1 MKFIAGAMLGA
12 MFGVSVMCLLA
23 IAKEG
28 DK

>member
-1 MKFIAGAMLGA
+1 MKFIAGAIIGA

-28 DK
+28 DR